1 MSTACECVCVCTA
14 LISRLRA
21 GARGDGSGGVAM
33 KTKQHLKVKANGKR
47 LAKKGGSKGVWL
59 IVFQHLGSHI
69 D

>member
-21 GARGDGSGGVAM
+21 GARDAGRRGVAM

-47 LAKKGGSKGVWL
+47 LAKKGAVAKRGVAYSL
-59 IVFQHLGSHI
+59 LASGVAY
-69 D
+69 